1 MLQQEGVGFVAQQ
14 ADREQ
19 GSLARRTAAAA
30 PCMQKVAGAQDKIAA
45 AVLIQETAWEMQL

>member
-1 MLQQEGVGFVAQQ
+1 VLQQEGVGFVAQQ